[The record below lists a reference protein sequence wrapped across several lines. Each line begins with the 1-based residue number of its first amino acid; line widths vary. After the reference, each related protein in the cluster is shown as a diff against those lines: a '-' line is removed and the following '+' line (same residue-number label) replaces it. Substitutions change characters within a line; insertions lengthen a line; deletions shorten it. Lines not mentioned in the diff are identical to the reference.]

1 MNRIAMRVGMVML
14 AAFFCAAPAAFA
26 KKDKISLGVKEFRNN
41 THAGWWHGGVGDDLA
56 SMLSNELSS
65 SGKFSLVERDKLK
78 GVLDEQELAESG
90 KVNPKKAA
98 KAGQLTGAQYIVYGT
113 VSAYEEDTS
122 STGGGISF
130 GGISVGGDKGTA
142 YLAVDIRV
150 IDTTTGEVELS
161 RTIEGK
167 SGSGGLSVGFYKS
180 GLGGNL
186 KKEEKTPAGKA
197 IRACVVE
204 ISEYL
209 ECAMVDKDDCMDKY
223 KQKEEK
229 RRKKTKEA
237 IDLDE

>member
-1 MNRIAMRVGMVML
+1 MNRIVMRVCMVML
-14 AAFFCAAPAAFA
+14 AALFCATPAAFA
-26 KKDKISLGVKEFRNN
+26 KQDKISLGVKEFRNN
-41 THAGWWHGGVGDDLA
+41 TNAGWWHSGVGADLA

-65 SGKFSLVERDKLK
+65 SGKFSLVERDKLQ
-78 GVLDEQELAESG
+78 GVLDEQELAASG
-90 KVNPKKAA
+90 KVSPKKAA
-98 KAGQLTGAQYIVYGT
+98 EAGKLTGAQYIVYGT
-113 VSAYEEDTS
+113 VSAYEENTS
-122 STGGGISF
+122 STGGGLSF

-142 YLAVDIRV
+142 YLAVDIRI
-150 IDTTTGEVELS
+150 IDTTTGEVEMS

-167 SGSGGLSVGFYKS
+167 SGSGGINVGFYKN

-209 ECAMVDKDDCMDKY
+209 ECAMVDKGDCLDKY
-223 KQKEEK
+223 KKKEEK

>member
-1 MNRIAMRVGMVML
+1 MNRIAMRICMVML
-14 AAFFCAAPAAFA
+14 AAFFCATPAAFA

-41 THAGWWHGGVGDDLA
+41 TNAGWWHSGVGADLA

-65 SGKFSLVERDKLK
+65 SEKFSMVERDKLQ
-78 GVLDEQELAESG
+78 GVLDEQDLAESG
-90 KVNPKKAA
+90 KVDPKKAA
-98 KAGQLTGAQYIVYGT
+98 KAGKLTGAQYIVYGT

-122 STGGGISF
+122 STGGGLSF

-142 YLAVDIRV
+142 YLAVDIRIV
-150 IDTTTGEVELS
+150 DTTTGEIEHS

-167 SGSGGLSVGFYKS
+167 SGSGGISVGFYKN

-223 KQKEEK
+223 KKKEEK